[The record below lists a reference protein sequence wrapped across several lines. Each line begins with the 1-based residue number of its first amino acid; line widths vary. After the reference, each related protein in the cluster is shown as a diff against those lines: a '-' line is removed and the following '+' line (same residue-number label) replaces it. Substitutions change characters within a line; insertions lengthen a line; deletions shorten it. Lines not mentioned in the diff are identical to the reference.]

1 MMGITQNLK
10 SLTLSVKAFLK
21 SRFYIF
27 FFLICLFVSLIF
39 HFFLLTNFTVTSFN
53 PSSFD
58 KIIPRRVQ
66 LKRVDIDPTL
76 LKEEPKLASSLV
88 PVGINISGN
97 EITND
102 QPSIVKDVKPTELK
116 IEEISEEKAKHL
128 LENQIISKTKTN
140 FKQPS
145 IDWDQIQGESKSSLK
160 DIKTQETVSLGNY
173 SQLEQ
178 LLDQNSPLTSKT
190 APILLPTD
198 LLFEYNADQLKQDAE
213 KSLEKL
219 ELLIQ
224 RNPKA
229 QFIIEG
235 FTDSF
240 GSDEYNLDLSQR
252 RAESI
257 KKWLLSHQLI
267 DGSKI
272 QARGFGKKNF
282 IVPSSGSIEQQR
294 LNRRV
299 EIVIHQN

>member
-1 MMGITQNLK
+1 MMGITSNLK
-10 SLTLSVKAFLK
+10 SFKLRFKFFLK
-21 SRFYIF
+21 SRFYLFLF
-27 FFLICLFVSLIF
+27 FICLFLSFIF
-39 HFFLLTNFTVTSFN
+39 HFVLLTNFTITSFN

-58 KIIPRRVQ
+58 RIIPRRVQ

-76 LKEEPKLASSLV
+76 LKEETKLASSLV
-88 PVGINISGN
+88 PVGINISEN
-97 EITND
+97 EITTD
-102 QPSIVKDVKPTELK
+102 QPSIVKDVKPSELK
-116 IEEISEEKAKHL
+116 NEEFSEEKETYL
-128 LENQIISKTKTN
+128 LENQIILKMKTN
-140 FKQPS
+140 FKQPL
-145 IDWDQIQGESKSSLK
+145 IDWDQLQGASKSSLK
-160 DIKTQETVSLGNY
+160 DIKIQETVSLGNY
-173 SQLEQ
+173 SKIEE

-198 LLFEYNADQLKQDAE
+198 LLFEYNVDQLKPDAE

-282 IVPSSGSIEQQR
+282 IVPSNGSIEQQR

>member
-1 MMGITQNLK
+1 
-10 SLTLSVKAFLK
+10 LTS
-21 SRFYIF
+21 
-27 FFLICLFVSLIF
+27 
-39 HFFLLTNFTVTSFN
+39 FTITSFN

-58 KIIPRRVQ
+58 HIIPRRVQ
-66 LKRVDIDPTL
+66 LKRADIDPIL
-76 LKEEPKLASSLV
+76 LKEESKSIDSLV
-88 PVGINISGN
+88 PIGITISGN
-97 EITND
+97 EITTD
-102 QPSIVKDVKPTELK
+102 QLTIVKDAKPSELK
-116 IEEISEEKAKHL
+116 IEEISEEKANHL
-128 LENQIISKTKTN
+128 LENQIILKTKIN
-140 FKQPS
+140 IKQPS
-145 IDWDQIQGESKSSLK
+145 IDWNQLQGENKSSLK
-160 DIKTQETVSLGNY
+160 DIKTPETVSFGNY
-173 SQLEQ
+173 SKLEQ
-178 LLDQNSPLTSKT
+178 LLEKNSPLTSKT

-198 LLFEYNADQLKQDAE
+198 LLFEYNVDQLKSDAE

-252 RAESI
+252 RAETI

-272 QARGFGKKNF
+272 QARGFGKTHF

-294 LNRRV
+294 FNRRV

>member
-1 MMGITQNLK
+1 MGITSNLK
-10 SLTLSVKAFLK
+10 SFSLK
-21 SRFYIF
+21 CKSCLKDKFYLIL
-27 FFLICLFVSLIF
+27 FLICFLVSLIF
-39 HFFLLTNFTVTSFN
+39 HFFFLTNVTILSFN

-58 KIIPRRVQ
+58 NIIPRRVQ

-76 LKEEPKLASSLV
+76 LEEEPKLASSLV
-88 PVGINISGN
+88 PVGINILEN
-97 EITND
+97 EITTD
-102 QPSIVKDVKPTELK
+102 QPSIVKDVKPSELK
-116 IEEISEEKAKHL
+116 IEEISEEKANHL
-128 LENQIISKTKTN
+128 VENQIVSTTKTIL
-140 FKQPS
+140 KQPS
-145 IDWDQIQGESKSSLK
+145 IDWNQIQGENKSSLK
-160 DIKTQETVSLGNY
+160 DIKTQETVSFGNY
-173 SQLEQ
+173 SKLEQ

-198 LLFEYNADQLKQDAE
+198 LLFEYNVDQLKPDAE

-257 KKWLLSHQLI
+257 KKWLLSRRLI
-267 DGSKI
+267 NGSKI
-272 QARGFGKKNF
+272 QAIGFGKKNF
-282 IVPSSGSIEQQR
+282 IVPVSGSIEQQR

>member
-1 MMGITQNLK
+1 MGITTNFKFLTLRLK
-10 SLTLSVKAFLK
+10 SFFKDRFMLFL
-21 SRFYIF
+21 F
-27 FFLICLFVSLIF
+27 FICLSFSLIF
-39 HFFLLTNFTVTSFN
+39 HFILLTNFNVTSFN

-66 LKRVDIDPTL
+66 LKRVDIDETL
-76 LKEEPKLASSLV
+76 LKQEPKLASSLV
-88 PVGINISGN
+88 PVKIINILGN
-97 EITND
+97 EINTD
-102 QPSIVKDVKPTELK
+102 QPSIVKDVKPSELK
-116 IEEISEEKAKHL
+116 IEEISEEKVKHL
-128 LENQIISKTKTN
+128 LENQIISKTKSN

-160 DIKTQETVSLGNY
+160 DIKTQETVSFGNY

-198 LLFEYNADQLKQDAE
+198 LLFEYNVDQLKPDAE

-257 KKWLLSHQLI
+257 KNWLLSHQLI

-282 IVPSSGSIEQQR
+282 IVPSSGSIEKQR

>member
-1 MMGITQNLK
+1 MGITSNLK
-10 SLTLSVKAFLK
+10 FLKLRFTFFLK
-21 SRFYIF
+21 SRFYLFLF
-27 FFLICLFVSLIF
+27 FICLFFSLIF
-39 HFFLLTNFTVTSFN
+39 HFVLLTNFTITSFN

-58 KIIPRRVQ
+58 RIIPRRVQ

-76 LKEEPKLASSLV
+76 LKEETKIASSLV
-88 PVGINISGN
+88 PVRINISEN
-97 EITND
+97 EITTD
-102 QPSIVKDVKPTELK
+102 QPLIVKDIKPSELK
-116 IEEISEEKAKHL
+116 NEEFSEEKEKYL

-145 IDWDQIQGESKSSLK
+145 IDWDQLQGASKSSLK

-173 SQLEQ
+173 SKIEE

-198 LLFEYNADQLKQDAE
+198 LLFEYNVDQLKPDAE

-235 FTDSF
+235 FTGLKSKESRINKKVAIITPAYRWIKNSSKRF
-240 GSDEYNLDLSQR
+240 WKKKLYCSKQWEY
-252 RAESI
+252 
-257 KKWLLSHQLI
+257 
-267 DGSKI
+267 
-272 QARGFGKKNF
+272 
-282 IVPSSGSIEQQR
+282 
-294 LNRRV
+294 
-299 EIVIHQN
+299 

>member
-1 MMGITQNLK
+1 MRINQNLK
-10 SLTLSVKAFLK
+10 SLTLSIKAFLK
-21 SRFYIF
+21 SRFNIF

-39 HFFLLTNFTVTSFN
+39 HFVLLTNFTVNSFN

-88 PVGINISGN
+88 PVGINILGN
-97 EITND
+97 EITTD

-128 LENQIISKTKTN
+128 LESQIISKTKTN

-145 IDWDQIQGESKSSLK
+145 IKWDQIQGESKSSLK
-160 DIKTQETVSLGNY
+160 DIKTQEIVSLGNY

-240 GSDEYNLDLSQR
+240 GSDQYNLDLSQR